1 MTQLVLWSCL
11 VLPFYFVKSFSK
23 VLANWSNSQVYTT
36 CIQSIVSLFHRS
48 DNLNSLYPYFLLCG
62 SVSLPS
68 VCAFGP
74 TDLMSQFSLYTYFL
88 LRSCMSWFHCSGGF
102 SGFLDRR
109 YGLQCPLLH
118 QLKFPFES
126 IASPSRPKHR
136 RRRWYH
142 RHYHRRVKF
151 LHHPRPKLVK
161 PVSLQISRSRKSVC
175 RSAIAVLSRVTN
187 FAFRSCP
194 SFLLR
199 LPGLPVILACVS
211 HYLQSSF
218 ILRACCTYFS
228 ACYIFT
234 TCYLAWCSRS
244 HPFLHVFNFDN
255 DADFG
260 SELPFSVQE
269 GELSNVGPSKV
280 YSDRVENALLDIF
293 CCIMAQ
299 SRAAQSQSISQSWES
314 VNPPRRHSFAVP
326 DLASFVSTFDPL
338 ANSKV
343 LLEEEWHDLSVNTA
357 SATTYL
363 NPVPNLDHFVRNIDP
378 LLHF

>member
-1 MTQLVLWSCL
+1 
-11 VLPFYFVKSFSK
+11 
-23 VLANWSNSQVYTT
+23 
-36 CIQSIVSLFHRS
+36 
-48 DNLNSLYPYFLLCG
+48 
-62 SVSLPS
+62 
-68 VCAFGP
+68 
-74 TDLMSQFSLYTYFL
+74 
-88 LRSCMSWFHCSGGF
+88 MSWFHCSGGF

-151 LHHPRPKLVK
+151 LHHPRPKLIK
-161 PVSLQISRSRKSVC
+161 PVSLQLSRFRKSVC
-175 RSAIAVLSRVTN
+175 RPAVAVLSRVTN

-199 LPGLPVILACVS
+199 LPGLPVILAYVS

-244 HPFLHVFNFDN
+244 RPFLHVFDFDT

-280 YSDRVENALLDIF
+280 YSDRVENALLDLF
-293 CCIMAQ
+293 CCVMAQ
-299 SRAAQSQSISQSWES
+299 SRAASSQSISPSWES
-314 VNPPRRHSFAVP
+314 VNPPRRHSLTVP
-326 DLASFVSTFDPL
+326 DLGSFVSTLDPL
-338 ANSKV
+338 ADSKV
-343 LLEEEWHDLSVNTA
+343 LLEEEWHSLSVNTA
-357 SATTYL
+357 TSYL

-378 LLHF
+378 LLHFRVSQLDFTLSSAPTASVHYNSDLMSKHVFLIKSEQSHLPIVIDTGASRLITLCRKDFISFENYSSTIDGIGSSTAVTGKGFVKWKITD